1 MPFPFCPSFFRF
13 QSTFPRGERR
23 LVKVCIK
30 KIYLYRKPRTHA
42 GTDNRL
48 SFYLP
53 LIKNFNPSSHE
64 GNDDGERRFKRYIE
78 NFNPRSHE
86 GNDSGALWSRYTS
99 FTDFNPRSHEGNDKE
114 MQTIAAGILYFN
126 PRSHEGND
134 QPHNDFFST

>member
-23 LVKVCIK
+23 QGNGCIK
-30 KIYLYRKPRTHA
+30 KIVVYFNPRSHE
-42 GTDNRL
+42 GNDNRL
-48 SFYLP
+48 SFYLTM
-53 LIKNFNPSSHE
+53 LTNFNPRSHE

-78 NFNPRSHE
+78 N
-86 GNDSGALWSRYTS
+86 
-99 FTDFNPRSHEGNDKE
+99 FNPRSHEGNDKE